1 MKKIETVAIIGMGAL
16 GILYGTQSLDNGHP
30 VSYIM
35 NETRVKKYSG
45 KTFYKNGKAYQLP
58 LEDCA
63 KGQPADL
70 VMVAVKNS
78 GLASALEDM
87 RPYVGENTV
96 IMSVMNGID
105 SEEEIAE
112 KYGMEK
118 LIYTVA
124 QGMDAMKAG
133 EELHYTKMGELHI
146 GARYP
151 YQEENV
157 DRVQA
162 YFEEIQMPYVRETD
176 IMYRLWSKFM
186 LNVGI
191 NQCCMAF
198 NTTYAGC
205 LAKGEANRTMISAMR
220 EVEVLANAEGIAL
233 TEKDLNFYVDILRT
247 LAPEGIPSMQ
257 QDAVAHRYSEVD
269 MFAGTVMRRAQ
280 EKNIQVPV
288 NTFLYERI
296 KEIEKSWT

>member
-1 MKKIETVAIIGMGAL
+1 
-16 GILYGTQSLDNGHP
+16 
-30 VSYIM
+30 
-35 NETRVKKYSG
+35 
-45 KTFYKNGKAYQLP
+45 
-58 LEDCA
+58 
-63 KGQPADL
+63 
-70 VMVAVKNS
+70 
-78 GLASALEDM
+78 
-87 RPYVGENTV
+87 
-96 IMSVMNGID
+96 
-105 SEEEIAE
+105 
-112 KYGMEK
+112 
-118 LIYTVA
+118 
-124 QGMDAMKAG
+124 
-133 EELHYTKMGELHI
+133 
-146 GARYP
+146 
-151 YQEENV
+151 
-157 DRVQA
+157 
-162 YFEEIQMPYVRETD
+162 
-176 IMYRLWSKFM
+176 
-186 LNVGI
+186 
-191 NQCCMAF
+191 MAF